1 MPPLEYPC
9 WDDKRLFWDMPG
21 LRFDCPLPSYI
32 THPPQIKKG
41 TKPMSTK
48 KQATL
53 ISQAEKAADGLHQLD
68 GIVTLVH
75 NPEAGLRADI
85 AAITDG
91 IQQEK
96 VAKEKLDAAYD
107 LLHTAIKNSNKFLVK
122 AAKAL
127 RLSLGDKPSATW
139 AEAGWSAR
147 SLETPAAEELLLPH
161 LNSLKLFL
169 TSHPERETTVGD
181 LTLTAANCAALHKT
195 LSDARSGDSTNTNPN
210 DPNRIWGVDWHQSNY
225 DDKQGVL
232 VLTEKA
238 LVNRM
243 RDLRSEFDQV
253 VNDPDSP
260 HYLTM
265 GFARPGDAT
274 APGATENTS
283 ATALGN
289 AAVRIQCDAVSG
301 ADHYIFRGK
310 IIGVDNKPRYLG
322 SSSNPDYIAEGLP
335 VGKTVEVQVVA
346 ANANGDQ
353 GPAGPVAQVVVT

>member
-1 MPPLEYPC
+1 
-9 WDDKRLFWDMPG
+9 
-21 LRFDCPLPSYI
+21 
-32 THPPQIKKG
+32 
-41 TKPMSTK
+41 MSTK

-68 GIVTLVH
+68 GVVTLVH
-75 NPEAGLRADI
+75 NPEVIVRADI
-85 AAITDG
+85 VAITDA

-96 VAKEKLDAAYD
+96 IAKEGLDGAYD
-107 LLHTAIKNSNKFLVK
+107 LLQTAVKNGRNFLVK
-122 AAKAL
+122 AAKPL

-139 AEAGWSAR
+139 AEAGWSNH
-147 SLETPAAEELLLPH
+147 SLQTPKTEELLLPH

-210 DPNRIWGVDWHQSNY
+210 DPNRIWGVDWHAGNHITKQST
-225 DDKQGVL
+225 L

-243 RDLRSEFDQV
+243 RDLRAEFDQV

-274 APGATENTS
+274 APSATENTS

-289 AAVRIQCDAVSG
+289 AAVRIQCGPVPG
-301 ADHYIFRGK
+301 ADHYIFRIK
-310 IIGVDNKPRYLG
+310 VITIDTKPRYIG
-322 SSSNPDYIAEGLP
+322 SSSNPDYIAEAMP
-335 VGKTVEVQVVA
+335 VGKTVEVTVAA

-353 GPAGPVAQVVVT
+353 GPAGPAAQVVVT